1 MSLDIWIWI
10 KKIWYIHNGILLSHW
25 KEWNWVICRDV
36 DGSLLFT
43 SIQLWQ
49 GHPSSPFTKAGGRLF
64 QFRTR
69 QVGCLVFLVL
79 SSSGPN
85 PSLYS
90 FYFVVRK
97 VQEIG
102 KEKIYLPKGQC
113 CCCCSWLSHVWLFV
127 TPWTAARQ
135 TSLSFT
141 ISWSLL
147 RLMFIELM
155 MDPTISSSVAPFSSC
170 PQSVPGSGSFLVS
183 WLFKSC
189 GQSIGVSAWVLVLPI
204 NIQGWFPLGLT
215 GLILQSKGLSRDFSR
230 TTVQKH
236 QFFGAKPFL
245 WSISHIHTWL
255 LEKP

>member
-10 KKIWYIHNGILLSHW
+10 KKIWYIHNGILHNGILLSHW

-69 QVGCLVFLVL
+69 QVGCVVFLVL

-85 PSLYS
+85 PSLCS

-113 CCCCSWLSHVWLFV
+113 CCCCSWLSHVWLCDPMDCS
-127 TPWTAARQ
+127 TP
-135 TSLSFT
+135 
-141 ISWSLL
+141 
-147 RLMFIELM
+147 
-155 MDPTISSSVAPFSSC
+155 D
-170 PQSVPGSGSFLVS
+170 FLV
-183 WLFKSC
+183 L
-189 GQSIGVSAWVLVLPI
+189 
-204 NIQGWFPLGLT
+204 
-215 GLILQSKGLSRDFSR
+215 
-230 TTVQKH
+230 H
-236 QFFGAKPFL
+236 Y
-245 WSISHIHTWL
+245 L
-255 LEKP
+255 LELA